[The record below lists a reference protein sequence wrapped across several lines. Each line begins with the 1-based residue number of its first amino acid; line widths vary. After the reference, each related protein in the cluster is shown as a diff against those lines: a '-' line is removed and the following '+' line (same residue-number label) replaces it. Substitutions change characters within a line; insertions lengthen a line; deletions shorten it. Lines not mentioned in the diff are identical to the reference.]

1 MEALVQ
7 EKILS
12 SFINEVSVESET
24 IKPINVDIK
33 KINVTRMAQIKTM
46 VTNDGNYFIRYG
58 GFPTSGNYN
67 AIEVYSVNSLDNNQ
81 ALYIFDTLQ
90 IDNHS
95 FYIRDM
101 KQSEDGRFYA
111 IGYFADV
118 QGTSAETYYYL
129 IIFNNFIQDGYC
141 QINKYYVDSDMGLS
155 NKTFRE
161 VAKVPNTGIY
171 FIHTANNELIKFEI
185 NILEGNKTSIATIV
199 DGGTI
204 IDGMY
209 EPQLNVFKDKLIL
222 TKLWNVEITPSGS
235 TPYTKYEYSKAVIDV
250 NEELPSTVTL
260 QVINTTNV
268 YSDIYIG
275 GAINKPYEAIIP
287 SMISGSYLGIKRIN
301 LDGTSVYETNDTI
314 RFSPTTRKKLYIEG
328 DYVSVT
334 DETNLYLFYRQ
345 NDGTDNLQNFYI
357 TPFTQ
362 NFINYK
368 ILKQY
373 NMINLIGIAVNE
385 AQQSIVS
392 IKNIYSPNVTS
403 EPYFDYDFCVPYYMN
418 LYSNSN
424 DSTSLIF
431 SRDATARFYSGN
443 QITSTFIVPNY
454 LLNDGNIEKASVYGK
469 TNYLL
474 NNKVEDF
481 EKNKFESLY
490 FNFIYNLNVIDNT
503 NGLNVLNQIGSN
515 KVANGLWKTFD
526 NYDLRLTKARITYED
541 LSTKIIN
548 LNIPTVTGNSVTFN
562 FEVSGNII
570 KIEYLSND
578 ESVVYATF
586 RTNLTGT
593 NTITQTIR
601 VE

>member
-12 SFINEVSVESET
+12 SFVNEVSVESET
-24 IKPINVDIK
+24 IKPINVNIK
-33 KINVTRMAQIKTM
+33 TINVTRMVQIKTM
-46 VTNDGNYFIRYG
+46 VTNDGDYFIRYG
-58 GFPTSGNYN
+58 GFPKSGNYN

-81 ALYIFDTLQ
+81 AVYVFDGLQ

-101 KQSEDGRFYA
+101 KQAEDGRFYA
-111 IGYFADV
+111 IGYYADV
-118 QGTSAETYYYL
+118 QGTSAERYYYL

-155 NKTFRE
+155 NKTFGE
-161 VAKVPNTGIY
+161 VAKVPNAGIY
-171 FIHTANNELIKFEI
+171 FIHTDNNELIKFEI

-204 IDGMY
+204 TEGMFQ
-209 EPQLNVFKDKLIL
+209 PQLNVFKDKLIH
-222 TKLWNVEITPSGS
+222 TRLWETDD
-235 TPYTKYEYSKAVIDV
+235 YKYEYTKAVIDV
-250 NEELPSTVTL
+250 NEDLPSTITL
-260 QVINTTNV
+260 NRIYYTTLTSNQYVAGATNNSFQAVIPWLSSSKKINFTTV
-268 YSDIYIG
+268 DING
-275 GAINKPYEAIIP
+275 VARTRQNNN
-287 SMISGSYLGIKRIN
+287 RIF
-301 LDGTSVYETNDTI
+301 NDN
-314 RFSPTTRKKLYIEG
+314 
-328 DYVSVT
+328 
-334 DETNLYLFYRQ
+334 TNLYAYLTENYASI
-345 NDGTDNLQNFYI
+345 TDNNNIYLMYFDESAGLSGLTEFYSC
-357 TPFTQ
+357 TFNGHYSNTQ
-362 NFINYK
+362 
-368 ILKQY
+368 ILKQN
-373 NMINLIGIAVNE
+373 NMVNLIGTATKGT
-385 AQQSIVS
+385 QQSIVL
-392 IKNIYSPNVTS
+392 IKNIYSPNTTS
-403 EPYFDYDFCVPYYMN
+403 QPYFKYDFCLPYYMN

-424 DSTSLIF
+424 DNTSLIF
-431 SRDATARFYSGN
+431 SKDATARFYSGN
-443 QITSTFIVPNY
+443 QITNTFIVPNY

-474 NNKVEDF
+474 NSKIEDF
-481 EKNKFESLY
+481 KKNKFESLY

-503 NGLNVLNQIGSN
+503 NGLNTLNRIGSN

-541 LSTKIIN
+541 LSTEIIN

-562 FEVSGNII
+562 FEVTGNIT

-593 NTITQTIR
+593 NIITQTVRIQ
-601 VE
+601 

>member
-1 MEALVQ
+1 METLVQ

-12 SFINEVSVESET
+12 SFVNEVSAESAT
-24 IKPINVDIK
+24 IQPINIDI
-33 KINVTRMAQIKTM
+33 NSVTTNTMRWHKTM
-46 VTNDGNYFIRYG
+46 ITNDGNYFIKYG
-58 GFPTSGNYN
+58 GFPRTGNYN

-81 ALYIFDTLQ
+81 AVYVFDSLQ
-90 IDNHS
+90 IENHT

-118 QGTSAETYYYL
+118 QSSSTETYYYL

-155 NKTFRE
+155 NKTFME
-161 VAKVPNTGIY
+161 VAKVPNTGVY

-185 NILEGNKTSIATIV
+185 NILEGNKTSIATII

-204 IDGMY
+204 TQGTSQS
-209 EPQLNVFKDKLIL
+209 QLNVFKDKLIH
-222 TKLWNVEITPSGS
+222 TKLWKTENYEFE
-235 TPYTKYEYSKAVIDV
+235 YTKAVIDI
-250 NEELPSTVTL
+250 NEDL
-260 QVINTTNV
+260 
-268 YSDIYIG
+268 
-275 GAINKPYEAIIP
+275 
-287 SMISGSYLGIKRIN
+287 
-301 LDGTSVYETNDTI
+301 
-314 RFSPTTRKKLYIEG
+314 PTTITLNQIYDAG
-328 DYVSVT
+328 FSSTQYVSGAKNNPFQAVIPWLSSSKKINFT
-334 DETNLYLFYRQ
+334 TVDINGVVRTRQNINRIFNDNTNLYAYLTENYASI
-345 NDGTDNLQNFYI
+345 TDNNNIYLMYFDENAGLTEFYSG
-357 TPFTQ
+357 TFSGNYSNTQ
-362 NFINYK
+362 T
-368 ILKQY
+368 LKQ
-373 NMINLIGIAVNE
+373 NNIINLIGTAVNGT
-385 AQQSIVS
+385 QQSIVS

-403 EPYFDYDFCVPYYMN
+403 QPYFEYDFCLPYYMN

-424 DSTSLIF
+424 DNTSLIF

-474 NNKVEDF
+474 NSKVEDF

-503 NGLNVLNQIGSN
+503 NGLNTLNQIGSN
-515 KVANGLWKTFD
+515 KIANGLWKTFD

-541 LSTKIIN
+541 LSTEIIN
-548 LNIPTVTGNSVTFN
+548 LNIPTVTGNRVTFN
-562 FEVSGNII
+562 FEVTGNIT

-578 ESVVYATF
+578 ESIVYATF

>member
-1 MEALVQ
+1 METLVQ

-12 SFINEVSVESET
+12 SFVNEVSAESAT
-24 IKPINVDIK
+24 IQPINIDI
-33 KINVTRMAQIKTM
+33 NSVTTNTMRWHKTM
-46 VTNDGNYFIRYG
+46 ITNDGNYFIKYG
-58 GFPTSGNYN
+58 GFPRTGNYN

-81 ALYIFDTLQ
+81 AVYVFDSLQ
-90 IDNHS
+90 IDNHT

-118 QGTSAETYYYL
+118 QESSVETYYYL

-155 NKTFRE
+155 NKTFME
-161 VAKVPNTGIY
+161 VAKVPNTGVY

-185 NILEGNKTSIATIV
+185 NILEGNKTSIADIV
-199 DGGTI
+199 DNTI
-204 IDGMY
+204 ITSGTY
-209 EPQLNVFKDKLIL
+209 ETQLNVLRDKLIFTRL
-222 TKLWNVEITPSGS
+222 YESED
-235 TPYTKYEYSKAVIDV
+235 YEYEYLKAVINV
-250 NEELPSTVTL
+250 NEDLPTTITLNQVYDAGFSSTQYVSGAKNNPF
-260 QVINTTNV
+260 QAVIPWLSSSKKINFTTV
-268 YSDIYIG
+268 DING
-275 GAINKPYEAIIP
+275 VVRTRQNINRIFNDN
-287 SMISGSYLGIKRIN
+287 IN
-301 LDGTSVYETNDTI
+301 LYA
-314 RFSPTTRKKLYIEG
+314 
-328 DYVSVT
+328 
-334 DETNLYLFYRQ
+334 YLTENYASI
-345 NDGTDNLQNFYI
+345 TDNNNIYLMYFDENAGLTEFYNG
-357 TPFTQ
+357 TFSGYYSKTQ
-362 NFINYK
+362 

-373 NMINLIGIAVNE
+373 NMVVLIGLA
-385 AQQSIVS
+385 ATGSQQSIVS

-403 EPYFDYDFCVPYYMN
+403 EPYFEYDFCLPYYMN

-424 DSTSLIF
+424 DNKSLIF

-443 QITSTFIVPNY
+443 QITNTFIVPNY
-454 LLNDGNIEKASVYGK
+454 LLNDGNIQKASVYGK
-469 TNYLL
+469 TNCLL
-474 NNKVEDF
+474 NSKVEDF

-503 NGLNVLNQIGSN
+503 NGLNTLNQIGSN

-541 LSTKIIN
+541 LSTEIIN

-562 FEVSGNII
+562 FEVTGNIT

>member
-12 SFINEVSVESET
+12 SFVNEVSVESET

-33 KINVTRMAQIKTM
+33 TINVTRMLHIKTM
-46 VTNDGNYFIRYG
+46 VTNDGNYFIKYG
-58 GFPTSGNYN
+58 GHPIAGNYN

-81 ALYIFDTLQ
+81 AVYVFDGLQ

-101 KQSEDGRFYA
+101 KQAEDGRFYA
-111 IGYFADV
+111 IGYYADV
-118 QGTSAETYYYL
+118 QGISAETYYYL

-155 NKTFRE
+155 NKTFSD
-161 VAKVPNTGIY
+161 VAKVPNAGIY
-171 FIHTANNELIKFEI
+171 FIRTTTNELIKFEI

-204 IDGMY
+204 TEGIVD
-209 EPQLNVFKDKLIL
+209 PQLNVFKDKLIY
-222 TKLWNVEITPSGS
+222 TKLWETED
-235 TPYTKYEYSKAVIDV
+235 YKYEYTKAVIDV
-250 NEELPSTVTL
+250 NEDLPSTITL
-260 QVINTTNV
+260 NRIYYTTLTSNQYV
-268 YSDIYIG
+268 F
-275 GAINKPYEAIIP
+275 
-287 SMISGSYLGIKRIN
+287 
-301 LDGTSVYETNDTI
+301 DGTNNSFQAVIPWLSSSKKINFTTVDINGVARTRQNNNRIFNDNTNIYAYLKD
-314 RFSPTTRKKLYIEG
+314 
-328 DYVSVT
+328 DYASVT
-334 DETNLYLFYRQ
+334 DGNNIYLFYYDK
-345 NDGTDNLQNFYI
+345 NASLSGLTEFYSG
-357 TPFTQ
+357 PFSGGYSATQ
-362 NFINYK
+362 
-368 ILKQY
+368 ILKQ
-373 NMINLIGIAVNE
+373 NNIVNLIGTASKGT
-385 AQQSIVS
+385 QQSIVL
-392 IKNIYSPNVTS
+392 IKNIYSPNTTS
-403 EPYFDYDFCVPYYMN
+403 QPYFKYDFCLPYYMN

-424 DSTSLIF
+424 DNTSLIF

-443 QITSTFIVPNY
+443 QITNTFIVPNY

-474 NNKVEDF
+474 NSKIEDF
-481 EKNKFESLY
+481 KKNKFESLY

-503 NGLNVLNQIGSN
+503 NGLNTLNRIGSN
-515 KVANGLWKTFD
+515 KVANGLWKTFN

-541 LSTKIIN
+541 LSTEIIN
-548 LNIPTVTGNSVTFN
+548 LNIPTFTGNSVTFN
-562 FEVSGNII
+562 FEVTGNIT

-593 NTITQTIR
+593 NIITQTVRIQ
-601 VE
+601 

>member
-12 SFINEVSVESET
+12 SFVNEVSVESET

-33 KINVTRMAQIKTM
+33 TINVTQMILVNTM
-46 VTNDGNYFIRYG
+46 VTNDGDYFIKYG
-58 GFPTSGNYN
+58 GHPRSGNYN

-81 ALYIFDTLQ
+81 AVYVFDGLQ

-95 FYIRDM
+95 FHIRDM
-101 KQSEDGRFYA
+101 KQAEDGRFYA
-111 IGYFADV
+111 IGYYLDV
-118 QGTSAETYYYL
+118 QGISDETYYYL

-155 NKTFRE
+155 NKKFSE
-161 VAKVPNTGIY
+161 VAKVPNAGIY
-171 FIHTANNELIKFEI
+171 FIHTDNNELIKFEI

-204 IDGMY
+204 TAGIGMF
-209 EPQLNVFKDKLIL
+209 EPQLNVFKDKLIY
-222 TKLWNVEITPSGS
+222 TKLWKNEVA
-235 TPYTKYEYSKAVIDV
+235 YEYEYTKAVIDV
-250 NEELPSTVTL
+250 NEDLPSTVTL
-260 QVINTTNV
+260 NQVYYIVLNANTYVRGATNFPFEAVIPISANNNISFRRIDINRNISIIANITRTFSSNTNMYAYLKDDYASV
-268 YSDIYIG
+268 TDGDNIYLFYYDKNASLSGLTEFYSG
-275 GAINKPYEAIIP
+275 
-287 SMISGSYLGIKRIN
+287 SFSGSYSN
-301 LDGTSVYETNDTI
+301 
-314 RFSPTTRKKLYIEG
+314 
-328 DYVSVT
+328 
-334 DETNLYLFYRQ
+334 
-345 NDGTDNLQNFYI
+345 
-357 TPFTQ
+357 TQ
-362 NFINYK
+362 
-368 ILKQY
+368 ILKQN
-373 NMINLIGIAVNE
+373 NMVNLIGAVSKGT
-385 AQQSIVS
+385 QQSIVL
-392 IKNIYSPNVTS
+392 IKNIYSPNTTS
-403 EPYFDYDFCVPYYMN
+403 QPYFEYDFCLPYYMN

-424 DSTSLIF
+424 DNTSLIF

-474 NNKVEDF
+474 NSKIKDF
-481 EKNKFESLY
+481 KKNKFESLY

-503 NGLNVLNQIGSN
+503 NGLNTLNRIGSN

-541 LSTKIIN
+541 LSTGIIN

-562 FEVSGNII
+562 FEVTGNIT

>member
-12 SFINEVSVESET
+12 SFVNEVSVESAT
-24 IKPINVDIK
+24 IQPINVDINSV
-33 KINVTRMAQIKTM
+33 NVTSMRWNKTM
-46 VTNDGNYFIRYG
+46 TTNDGNYFIKYG
-58 GFPTSGNYN
+58 GFATAGNYN

-81 ALYIFDTLQ
+81 ALYIFDNLQ

-161 VAKVPNTGIY
+161 VAKVPNAGIY

-204 IDGMY
+204 TDGSY
-209 EPQLNVFKDKLIL
+209 QPQLNVFKEKLIL
-222 TKLWNVEITPSGS
+222 TRLYESEN
-235 TPYTKYEYSKAVIDV
+235 YEYEYLKAVIDV
-250 NEELPSTVTL
+250 NEELPNTITL
-260 QVINTTNV
+260 NSLYYSGFNANQYVAGATNN
-268 YSDIYIG
+268 SFQ
-275 GAINKPYEAIIP
+275 AIIP
-287 SMISGSYLGIKRIN
+287 WLSSSKKINFTTVDINGIVKTKQNINRTFNNNTNLFAYLTEN
-301 LDGTSVYETNDTI
+301 YA
-314 RFSPTTRKKLYIEG
+314 
-328 DYVSVT
+328 SVT
-334 DETNLYLFYRQ
+334 DNNNIYLMYFDENAGLSGLTEFY
-345 NDGTDNLQNFYI
+345 NGE
-357 TPFTQ
+357 FTGYYSNTQ
-362 NFINYK
+362 
-368 ILKQY
+368 ILKQN
-373 NMINLIGIAVNE
+373 NMVNLIGTAVNGT
-385 AQQSIVS
+385 QQSIVL

-403 EPYFDYDFCVPYYMN
+403 QPHFDYDFCLPYYMN
-418 LYSNSN
+418 LYANTDDN
-424 DSTSLIF
+424 TSLIF

-443 QITSTFIVPNY
+443 QITNTFIVPNY

-474 NNKVEDF
+474 NSKVEDF

-490 FNFIYNLNVIDNT
+490 FNFIYILNVIDNT

-515 KVANGLWKTFD
+515 TVANGLWKTFD

-541 LSTKIIN
+541 LSTEIIN
-548 LNIPTVTGNSVTFN
+548 LNIPTVTGDTVTFS
-562 FEVSGNII
+562 FEVTGDVT
-570 KIEYLSND
+570 KIEYLSQD
-578 ESVVYATF
+578 ESTVYATF

-593 NTITQTIR
+593 NTITQTIK

>member
-12 SFINEVSVESET
+12 SFVNEVSAESLT
-24 IKPINVDIK
+24 IQPINVDIK
-33 KINVTRMAQIKTM
+33 TIATNTMRWYKTM
-46 VTNDGNYFIRYG
+46 TTNDKNYFIKYG
-58 GFPTSGNYN
+58 GYPRTGYYN

-81 ALYIFDTLQ
+81 AVYVFDSLQ
-90 IDNHS
+90 IDNHT

-101 KQSEDGRFYA
+101 KQAEDGRFYA
-111 IGYFADV
+111 IGYYADV

-161 VAKVPNTGIY
+161 VAKVPNAGVY

-185 NILEGNKTSIATIV
+185 NILEGNKTSTADIV
-199 DGGTI
+199 DNTI
-204 IDGMY
+204 ITSGTY
-209 EPQLNVFKDKLIL
+209 ETQLNVFKDKLIFTRL
-222 TKLWNVEITPSGS
+222 YESEN
-235 TPYTKYEYSKAVIDV
+235 YEYEYLKAVIDV
-250 NEELPSTVTL
+250 NEDL
-260 QVINTTNV
+260 
-268 YSDIYIG
+268 
-275 GAINKPYEAIIP
+275 
-287 SMISGSYLGIKRIN
+287 
-301 LDGTSVYETNDTI
+301 
-314 RFSPTTRKKLYIEG
+314 PTTIALNQIYDAGFSSTQYVAGAKNNSFQAVIPWLSSSKKINFTTVDING
-328 DYVSVT
+328 VVRTRQNINRIFNDN
-334 DETNLYLFYRQ
+334 TNLYAYLTENYASI
-345 NDGTDNLQNFYI
+345 TDNNNIYLMYFDENAGLSGLTEFYSG
-357 TPFTQ
+357 TFSGNYSNTQ
-362 NFINYK
+362 T
-368 ILKQY
+368 LKQ
-373 NMINLIGIAVNE
+373 NNIINLIGTA
-385 AQQSIVS
+385 ATGSQQSIVS

-403 EPYFDYDFCVPYYMN
+403 ETYFDYDFCLPYYMN

-424 DSTSLIF
+424 DNKSLIF

-474 NNKVEDF
+474 NSKVEDF

-503 NGLNVLNQIGSN
+503 NGLNTLNQIGSN

-541 LSTKIIN
+541 LSTEIIN

-562 FEVSGNII
+562 FEVTGNIT